1 MGLDKWIKPEEDEKK
16 PKKKGG
22 DTKQTKDKFKPKR
35 KENNHLPKNLI
46 KHILVCSKT
55 NCKYQKILIKKE
67 LTNKDKICPKCRSP
81 MKIK

>member
-1 MGLDKWIKPEEDEKK
+1 MGLDKWIKLEEEGKK

-22 DTKQTKDKFKPKR
+22 EKKQAKDKFKPKE
-35 KENNHLPKNLI
+35 KESSDISKNLI
-46 KHILVCSKT
+46 KHILICSKT